1 MDCYL
6 MENIG
11 DKEHKL
17 VIGRLYIYCPW
28 CATELVELVIDG
40 KTRRKCPRCD
50 FVYYRNPI
58 PAAGA
63 IVEKDGKILLVKRKY
78 PPYVGDWCLPAGFME
93 YNESP
98 EQCCVREIKE
108 ETGLT
113 VNLKS
118 SFKTYSGDD
127 DPRSHAVLVLYLADI
142 TGGDIEPGDD
152 ASEVKFFAM
161 DKLPRN
167 IAFEAH
173 RRAISD
179 YIEFKNSGK
188 FPKPNE

>member
-1 MDCYL
+1 
-6 MENIG
+6 MEDTG
-11 DKEHKL
+11 GKEHKL
-17 VIGRLYIYCPW
+17 VVGKPYMYCPW
-28 CATELVELVIDG
+28 CAAELVESIIDG
-40 KTRRKCPRCD
+40 KTRRRCTKCD

-63 IVEKDGKILLVKRKY
+63 IVEKNGEILLVKRKY
-78 PPYVGDWCLPAGFME
+78 PPYIDDWCLPAGFME

-98 EQCCVREIKE
+98 EQCCVRELKE

-113 VNLKS
+113 VNLKC

-142 TGGDIEPGDD
+142 VGGDITPGDD
-152 ASEVKFFAM
+152 ASVVRFFAM
-161 DKLPRN
+161 NKLPRN

-173 RRAISD
+173 RQALSD
-179 YIEFKNSGK
+179 YNEFKNSGE